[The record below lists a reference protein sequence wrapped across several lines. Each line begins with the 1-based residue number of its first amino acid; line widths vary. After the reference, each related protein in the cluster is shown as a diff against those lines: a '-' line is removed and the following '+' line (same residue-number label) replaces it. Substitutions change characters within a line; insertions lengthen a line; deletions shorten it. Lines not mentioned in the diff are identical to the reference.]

1 MYRIKTLLCCLAL
14 LLCCQACHK
23 GYTIKG
29 TVSGDD
35 LEGKSVTLLELRGIG
50 SPAEVQKTT
59 IQNGSFTMKGVVA
72 YPDLHLL
79 YIDGQGPVEFFVENS
94 NISLTVSLDSLDGAE
109 INGSASQMEYERFYK
124 SIKPY
129 QDRMEEIAEEADA
142 RAAAIDSMPRPE
154 SPEMTDA
161 EWTAY
166 TDTLKQAVN
175 DSLSLLLREA
185 AMNGKFF
192 IYDWIKSNS
201 DSYVAAFLA
210 YEMAKNT
217 SAVDEISGLCEALAN
232 PSVRKSQWVRL
243 LNTHLRYLT
252 RTVEGA
258 TYTDFTMPSWN
269 GGDVT
274 LSDYVGKKQFVVLY
288 FWASWNPKSREL
300 QKTLI
305 PLYEKY
311 KDQGVEIVSVS
322 LDRQFEDW
330 DLALKEDSIPWVQ
343 LSSLKY
349 WQTDAV
355 ELYNVNEIPQTFVIN
370 NEGTILLRIKDPSEL
385 HRNFE
390 QVFHETPADSIK

>member
-1 MYRIKTLLCCLAL
+1 MYRINTFICCLVL
-14 LLCCQACHK
+14 LLCCQACRR
-23 GYTIKG
+23 GYTITG

-35 LEGKSVTLLELRGIG
+35 TEGKSVTLLQLRGLG
-50 SPAEVQKTT
+50 SPAEVQKTS
-59 IQNGSFTMKGVVA
+59 IHNGSFTMKGAVP

-94 NISLTVSLDSLDGAE
+94 DISLTVSMDSLDGAK
-109 INGSASQMEYERFYK
+109 ISGSASQMEYEHFFE
-124 SIKPY
+124 SIQPY
-129 QDRMEEIAEEADA
+129 EDRMEEIADEADA
-142 RAAAIDSMPRPE
+142 RAAAIDSMSRPE
-154 SPEMTDA
+154 SPKMTDD

-166 TDTLKQAVN
+166 TDTLKKAVN
-175 DSLSLLLREA
+175 DSLALLLRETS
-185 AMNGKFF
+185 MNGKFF
-192 IYDWIKSNS
+192 IYDWIKSRS

-210 YEMAKNT
+210 YEMVKN
-217 SAVDEISGLCEALAN
+217 SAAVDEISGLCDALSN
-232 PSVRKSQWVRL
+232 PEVRKSQWVRL

-258 TYTDFTMPSWN
+258 TYSDFTMPSWN

-300 QKTLI
+300 QKTMI

-311 KDQGVEIVSVS
+311 KDKGVEIVSVS

-355 ELYNVNEIPQTFVIN
+355 ELYNINEIPQTFVIN

-390 QVFHETPADSIK
+390 HIFPETPADSIK